1 MLSGSCAGIIATFVS
16 HPLDTVKVRFQTSKH
31 DSLTLRHCI
40 KDIYHFEGL
49 RGFFKGVT
57 SPMIGRTPI
66 TAILF
71 GSREFAIRKL
81 NNFENL
87 GINTKMAMSGAF
99 AGFCYTNVAFVFDL
113 LKVRAQFD
121 KKKQINY
128 KQEISR
134 IYREEGLKGFLNGY
148 QGMLLRDFPGFAF
161 YFMSYELIKRNLS
174 SFDPQTE
181 EQSTLKKGA

>member
-1 MLSGSCAGIIATFVS
+1 
-16 HPLDTVKVRFQTSKH
+16 
-31 DSLTLRHCI
+31 
-40 KDIYHFEGL
+40 
-49 RGFFKGVT
+49 
-57 SPMIGRTPI
+57 
-66 TAILF
+66 
-71 GSREFAIRKL
+71 
-81 NNFENL
+81 
-87 GINTKMAMSGAF
+87 MAMSGAF